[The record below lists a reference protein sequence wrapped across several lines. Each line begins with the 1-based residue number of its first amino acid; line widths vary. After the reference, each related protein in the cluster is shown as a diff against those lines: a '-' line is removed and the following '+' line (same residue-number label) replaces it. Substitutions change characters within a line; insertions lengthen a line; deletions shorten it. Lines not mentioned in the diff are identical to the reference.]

1 MLDKLDTPH
10 LQQIISACPIGI
22 LLQDS
27 HGRISWVN
35 DALAQMLGEARR
47 AQLLNQRADELP
59 ASLSDLLK
67 LNTTL
72 HLPGDEAGKDRWL
85 IAQQQTLPDEKG
97 TVRYFIDITPWHGL
111 MQERDQLRDE
121 LDDIIMIDNET
132 GMRNRKG
139 LYYSLEPQLSRS
151 RRYDRP
157 LSVIILRLDCLEHF
171 KERYQRD
178 DALPLLTT
186 VSRLLSDQLRWADL
200 AGRLSENDF
209 LLVLPET
216 HAEDAGKVVNNLR
229 KLIDAL
235 TIPDLEPADF
245 AITAR
250 FGVAEWRKGDD
261 MGLLL
266 MRARQMLDD
275 DSDHRPENRGQG
287 PGASDE

>member
-72 HLPGDEAGKDRWL
+72 HLPGDEAGEDRWL